1 MPPQILP
8 FSFGKEVINQ
18 GQLGQLVC
26 TVLQGDEPISL
37 SWSLHGEDLADGPD
51 LTTTQIG
58 TRTSILLIS
67 SVSYRHTGSYTCTA
81 SNPAGSVSHAADLK
95 VNGNNNI
102 LIKVTGRFHNY
113 IYVYIYIFLE
123 PPEIMEFSFGN
134 KVVNQGELRQII
146 CSVIKGD
153 EPLTISWSLQGEDL
167 GPGPDLTTTQLGSRS
182 SLLMISSVSY
192 RHSGTYTCTASNA
205 AGSQS
210 HSALL
215 KVNGIIKI
223 ILSKGHRK

>member
-1 MPPQILP
+1 MKLQFNSLYVLVPPQILP

-113 IYVYIYIFLE
+113 IYVYIYIYF
-123 PPEIMEFSFGN
+123 
-134 KVVNQGELRQII
+134 
-146 CSVIKGD
+146 
-153 EPLTISWSLQGEDL
+153 
-167 GPGPDLTTTQLGSRS
+167 
-182 SLLMISSVSY
+182 
-192 RHSGTYTCTASNA
+192 
-205 AGSQS
+205 
-210 HSALL
+210 
-215 KVNGIIKI
+215 
-223 ILSKGHRK
+223 